1 MRLVA
6 AFLLA
11 MVCAPAQQT
20 VTVAQLLKL
29 VRSSIQLKHPD
40 REVAAYLLKIKL
52 SDSLEDR
59 DVEELQGEGAGPK
72 TVAALRDLRDA
83 SAKLPKPV
91 VVAPKPPPPPMPPP
105 SSEEQAAIIDEV
117 REYAMNY
124 SKSLPNFIC
133 TQVTRRYNDPSG
145 LEFWRSQDT
154 ITARLSYFDQHESY
168 KVVMVNNTYSDKA
181 MDSLGGATST
191 GEFGSLLKQTLD
203 RKTEAQIDWDHWAT
217 LRGKLAYVF
226 AYAVSSYHS
235 QWSIDYER
243 TQRIV
248 TGYRGLIYVDKDN
261 HMVLRI
267 TLNADGIPPSFPVQ
281 EASTILDYG
290 YTKISGQEFLLPLK
304 NTLRMRHEK
313 YLSKNESD
321 YRLYNKFSAD
331 ATVKFDTDTPDPL
344 PEDKEQ
350 PLKLNEPKE
359 QPIK

>member
-6 AFLLA
+6 ALLLA
-11 MVCAPAQQT
+11 LVCAPAQQT
-20 VTVAQLLKL
+20 YTVAQLLKF

-40 REVAAYLLKIKL
+40 KEVAAFLLKIKL
-52 SDSLEDR
+52 SDHLEDR
-59 DVEELQGEGAGPK
+59 VIEDLQGEGAGPK
-72 TVAALRDLRDA
+72 TVAALKQLGDD

-91 VVAPKPPPPPMPPP
+91 PVAPKPPPPVMPPP

-124 SKSLPNFIC
+124 SQKLPNFIC
-133 TQVTRRYNDPSG
+133 TQVTRRYADPTG
-145 LEFWRSQDT
+145 MEFWRSQDT
-154 ITARLSYFDQHESY
+154 ITAKLSYFDQHESY

-181 MDSLGGATST
+181 MDALGGATST

-203 RKTEAQIDWDHWAT
+203 RRTEAQIEWDHWAT

-226 AYAVSSYHS
+226 AYSVSSYRS
-235 QWSIDYER
+235 QWSIEWEHS
-243 TQRIV
+243 QRIV
-248 TGYRGLIYVDKDN
+248 TGYRGLLYVDKEN

-290 YTKISGQEFLLPLK
+290 YTQISGQEFLLPLK
-304 NTLRMRHEK
+304 NTLRMRHDK

-321 YRLYNKFSAD
+321 YRMYNKFSAD
-331 ATVKFDTDTPDPL
+331 ATVKFDTDTPEAL

-350 PLKLNEPKE
+350 PLKEQKE

>member
-11 MVCAPAQQT
+11 LVCAPAQQT

-40 REVAAYLLKIKL
+40 KEVAAFLMKTKL
-52 SDSLEDR
+52 SDCLEDR
-59 DVEELQGEGAGPK
+59 VIEDLQGEGAGPK

-91 VVAPKPPPPPMPPP
+91 PVAPKLAAAPIPPP

-124 SKSLPNFIC
+124 SKNLPNFIC
-133 TQVTRRYNDPSG
+133 TQVTRRYADPTG
-145 LEFWRSQDT
+145 MEFWRSQDT

-168 KVVMVNNTYSDKA
+168 KVVLVNNQYTDRA

-217 LRGKLAYVF
+217 LRGKRAYVF
-226 AYAVSSYHS
+226 AYSVDSYHS

-248 TGYRGLIYVDKDN
+248 AGYRGLIYVDKEN

-331 ATVKFDTDTPDPL
+331 ATVKFDTPDPL

-350 PLKLNEPKE
+350 PLKEEKEPPTK
-359 QPIK
+359 